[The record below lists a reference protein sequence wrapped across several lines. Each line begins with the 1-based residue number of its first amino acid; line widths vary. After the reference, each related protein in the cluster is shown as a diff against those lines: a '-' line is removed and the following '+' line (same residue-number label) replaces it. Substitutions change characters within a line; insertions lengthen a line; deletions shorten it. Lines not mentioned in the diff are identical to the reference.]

1 MTCDDVKG
9 LAYVR
14 PEALSEAERS
24 ALTAHLEVCPPCH
37 AEYQQIRAV
46 GDALLAAVPAH
57 PPAPHVRQL
66 LAARLAQ
73 KVQHFAP
80 SKVQFVSANPHTPA
94 LLRNWLQQI
103 YDWLF
108 RPSVTL
114 PRGAVFAAA
123 ALCLALVV
131 SGVSQR
137 QQLQQQAV
145 LLQAE
150 ADEQQRILALM
161 SDPSLQQVRLVGV
174 GEAANSLAN
183 LRFDPATNAAV
194 LLIRDLPTL
203 PPDKNYQLWLAYG
216 DDARDTGAVF
226 ACDQSGSK
234 VRTFLITA
242 PRQFN
247 AYVRFGV
254 TIEPAG
260 GSPRPT
266 GPRAYSASL

>member
-24 ALTAHLEVCPPCH
+24 ALTTHLDACPPCR

-46 GDALLAAVPAH
+46 GNALLAAVPTH
-57 PPAPHVRQL
+57 TPAAHVRQT

-73 KVQHFAP
+73 KVRIAP
-80 SKVQFVSANPHTPA
+80 PKPRVINP
-94 LLRNWLQQI
+94 LRTGWQQI

-108 RPSVTL
+108 RTSVAM
-114 PRGAVFAAA
+114 PRGAVLAVA
-123 ALCLALVV
+123 ALCLALAI
-131 SGVSQR
+131 SGISQR
-137 QQLQQQAV
+137 QQLQEQAV
-145 LLQAE
+145 LLKAE
-150 ADEQQRILALM
+150 TEQQQHILALM
-161 SDPSLQQVRLVGV
+161 SDPGLQQVRLVGV

-183 LRFDPATNAAV
+183 LRFDPTTNAAV

-226 ACDQSGSK
+226 ACDQSGNK